1 MVVQSAQPHQE
12 VGDAPVSPQVGIAAL
27 ALNFAVKYA
36 DIITVQDGAL
46 YQQYKLEGKNM
57 HTLHL
62 DEVFYYATQIERHLL
77 QAPSRLA
84 LAVLEA
90 VAEDIDEALADVS
103 GNAPDAEADAEIDS
117 DDAAPEQ
124 S

>member
-1 MVVQSAQPHQE
+1 
-12 VGDAPVSPQVGIAAL
+12 
-27 ALNFAVKYA
+27 
-36 DIITVQDGAL
+36 
-46 YQQYKLEGKNM
+46 M